1 MKEIALDE
9 RGSWSF
15 DNEFARN
22 LITFGVVHYLV
33 LIIEKIKIVYMT
45 IVMRVKWQMITL
57 VGLR

>member
-9 RGSWSF
+9 GGSWSF
-15 DNEFARN
+15 DNEFASN